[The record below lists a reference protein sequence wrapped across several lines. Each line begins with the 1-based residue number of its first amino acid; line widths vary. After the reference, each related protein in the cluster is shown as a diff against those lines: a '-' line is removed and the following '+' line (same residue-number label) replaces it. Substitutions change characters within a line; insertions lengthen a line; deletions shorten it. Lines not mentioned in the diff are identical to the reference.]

1 MNVCNVGC
9 SGSING
15 NLSQRLWWNMRMNAG
30 VSTTFGKNASLYG
43 VDANSHS
50 DYLSVQRSFLNDKL
64 TLSVYASCLFENN
77 RALTTRNVRGDYT
90 GFTRTVSR
98 ARQFGLTATL
108 QLGKMKGQV
117 KQADRTIENNDVVGG
132 AAPSI
137 QQKKLGK

>member
-1 MNVCNVGC
+1 MYRLCTIFWLAEPC
-9 SGSING
+9 SKHGRI
-15 NLSQRLWWNMRMNAG
+15 
-30 VSTTFGKNASLYG
+30 
-43 VDANSHS
+43 
-50 DYLSVQRSFLNDKL
+50 KL
-64 TLSVYASCLFENN
+64 R